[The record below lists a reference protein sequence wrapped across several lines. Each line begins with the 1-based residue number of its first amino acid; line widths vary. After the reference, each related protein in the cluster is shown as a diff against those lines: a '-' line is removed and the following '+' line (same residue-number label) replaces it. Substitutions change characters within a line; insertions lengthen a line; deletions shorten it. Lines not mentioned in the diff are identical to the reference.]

1 VTTAYPPITQVM
13 LPPGLAGM
21 TVSHARRALRNPA
34 LRDACLS
41 GLPGAEIQ
49 AWACN
54 YAISQLHADHLVT
67 TAIAVAAAS
76 QSGRLTPDQAW
87 SRLRDAVNLGGRPE
101 LVPLDPSHYQI
112 PDDQEQAS
120 VHEALDPDP
129 DLLPRFIA
137 DVLTLTVAPTKPD
150 PPVVA
155 ALADAA
161 IAAETIL
168 GQHHLSLAGLAGLD
182 EDGSASAI
190 RTIGRE
196 WPGSIPAAA
205 RWLVAGTTSR
215 SASAVSRITLGPVA
229 LALGPG
235 ITTTDPRTLRR
246 WAGWYRALANALP
259 ITERIAA

>member
-1 VTTAYPPITQVM
+1 VNPAYPPITQVM

-21 TVSHARRALRNPA
+21 SVSQARRALRRNPG

-76 QSGRLTPDQAW
+76 QAGRLSPSQAW
-87 SRLRDAVNLGGRPE
+87 ARLQDAVSLGGRPE
-101 LVPLDPSHYQI
+101 LVPLDESHNQL
-112 PDDQEQAS
+112 PDEGPQAS
-120 VHEALDPDP
+120 THEALDP

-137 DVLTLTVAPTKPD
+137 DVLTRLTPAKPD
-150 PPVVA
+150 PAVTATVT
-155 ALADAA
+155 DAA

-168 GQHHLSLAGLAGLD
+168 GHHRLSLPGLGNLD
-182 EDGSASAI
+182 EDTAANAI
-190 RTIGRE
+190 RHVQRG
-196 WPGSIPAAA
+196 WPADIPSPA

-235 ITTTDPRTLRR
+235 IIAPDPRILRR
-246 WAGWYRALANALP
+246 WAGWQRALANAQSL
-259 ITERIAA
+259 TQRIAA

>member
-1 VTTAYPPITQVM
+1 VTTAYPPITQVP
-13 LPPGLAGM
+13 LPPGLTGLS
-21 TVSHARRALRNPA
+21 VSEARRALRDPA

-41 GLPGAEIQ
+41 GRPGAEIQ

-76 QSGRLTPDQAW
+76 QADKVTPDQAW
-87 SRLRDAVNLGGRPE
+87 SRIRDAVNLGDRLE
-101 LVPLDPSHYQI
+101 LVPLDESHCQI

-120 VHEALDPDP
+120 PQLDPDP

-137 DVLTLTVAPTKPD
+137 DVLALTVAPAKPA
-150 PPVVA
+150 PTVVA
-155 ALADAA
+155 VVADAA

-168 GQHHLSLAGLAGLD
+168 GQHRLSLAALPELD
-182 EDGSASAI
+182 EDAGASAI
-190 RTIGRE
+190 RTIARE
-196 WPGSIPAAA
+196 WPADIPAAA

-215 SASAVSRITLGPVA
+215 SAVAVSRITLGPVA

-235 ITTTDPRTLRR
+235 SATTDPRTLRR
-246 WAGWYRALANALP
+246 WSGWYRALANALP
-259 ITERIAA
+259 ITQRIAA

>member
-1 VTTAYPPITQVM
+1 VTTAYPPITQVP
-13 LPPGLAGM
+13 LPPGLTGLS
-21 TVSHARRALRNPA
+21 VSEARRALRDPA

-41 GLPGAEIQ
+41 GRPGAEIQ

-76 QSGRLTPDQAW
+76 QAGRLTPEQAW
-87 SRLRDAVNLGGRPE
+87 SRLRDAVNLGDRPE
-101 LVPLDPSHYQI
+101 IIPLDPSHYQI

-155 ALADAA
+155 VLAEAA

-168 GQHHLSLAGLAGLD
+168 GQHRLSLAGLPALD
-182 EDGSASAI
+182 EDAAANAI
-190 RTIGRE
+190 RIVARE
-196 WPGSIPAAA
+196 WPADIPAAA
-205 RWLVAGTTSR
+205 RRLVAGTTSR
-215 SASAVSRITLGPVA
+215 SASAVSRITFGPVA
-229 LALGPG
+229 LALSR
-235 ITTTDPRTLRR
+235 ITTTDPRTIRR
-246 WAGWYRALANALP
+246 WGGWYRSLAP
-259 ITERIAA
+259 ITQRIAA

>member
-21 TVSHARRALRNPA
+21 SVSQARRALRRNPG

-41 GLPGAEIQ
+41 GRPGAEIQ

-67 TAIAVAAAS
+67 TAIALAAAS
-76 QSGRLTPDQAW
+76 QAGRLSPDQAW
-87 SRLRDAVNLGGRPE
+87 SRLRDAVNLGDRPE
-101 LVPLDPSHYQI
+101 IIPLDECHCQI

-120 VHEALDPDP
+120 VQLDLDP
-129 DLLPRFIA
+129 DLLPKFIVG
-137 DVLTLTVAPTKPD
+137 VLTTLAPEKPD
-150 PPVVA
+150 PTVVA
-155 ALADAA
+155 VVADAA

-168 GQHHLSLAGLAGLD
+168 GQHHLSLPGLADLD
-182 EDGSASAI
+182 EDAAANAI
-190 RTIGRE
+190 RIVARE

-229 LALGPG
+229 IALGPG
-235 ITTTDPRTLRR
+235 SATTDPRTIRR
-246 WAGWYRALANALP
+246 WAGWQRALANAHP